1 METTIAYWGYKGI
14 MEKNMEATT
23 VYWGFYGLQG
33 LYGFLGQR
41 LSGLSLQKDPFLSKG
56 FGTPVET
63 IISAK
68 Y

>member
-1 METTIAYWGYKGI
+1 MEATIVYWGYIGI

-23 VYWGFYGLQG
+23 VYCGFYGLRG

-41 LSGLSLQKDPFLSKG
+41 LTGLSLQKDPFLSKG
-56 FGTPVET
+56 FGTPVE
-63 IISAK
+63 IVISAK